1 LVEAWSPIEEEE
13 EGGRGVL
20 VLGLISFMLEMKMEM
35 EAYYAEPIPLLI
47 LCFLSKFILQIQ
59 LILGTYLTLSLS

>member
-1 LVEAWSPIEEEE
+1 LVEAWSPIEEEEEEE

-35 EAYYAEPIPLLI
+35 EA
-47 LCFLSKFILQIQ
+47 
-59 LILGTYLTLSLS
+59 

>member
-1 LVEAWSPIEEEE
+1 LVEAWSPIEEEEEE

-35 EAYYAEPIPLLI
+35 EAYYV
-47 LCFLSKFILQIQ
+47 S
-59 LILGTYLTLSLS
+59 LTL